1 MIKIMRDPRNELAEL
16 KYILACV
23 YDELRKRACQCE
35 YCDDCSI
42 AYSKLKSMMKESGF
56 KYDDLVKP
64 QT

>member
-1 MIKIMRDPRNELAEL
+1 MKNHKNEMAEL
-16 KYILACV
+16 KYVLACI

-42 AYSKLKSMMKESGF
+42 AYAKLKSLMKESLIR
-56 KYDDLVKP
+56 YDDLIKT